1 MLVITNILYFFFLR
15 TLKTG
20 VTSWATEGDRFPSIK
35 SKNHEQCVSFC
46 CSCAALLWAPERILC
61 ENPLLTRS
69 PPHPVHSVHL
79 WSCAGCVWKPLGN
92 DFHSALQAAAFS
104 SQFLDHLPGLC
115 RLLGGSDCDALQH
128 SEVRGELLVLWG
140 ELLSTPLLFWR
151 LILLRFHLPLVLYL
165 SGQVH
170 CRHWPPGLSN

>member
-1 MLVITNILYFFFLR
+1 MTGHTIMFGNYNRNNWFKDLCSILFDWKWEDLLWMFTCYLQQH
-15 TLKTG
+15 
-20 VTSWATEGDRFPSIK
+20 
-35 SKNHEQCVSFC
+35 HEQQLIHC
-46 CSCAALLWAPERILC
+46 CSCAALLRAPEWILC

-79 WSCAGCVWKPLGN
+79 WSCAGCIWKPLGN
-92 DFHSALQAAAFS
+92 DFHSPLQAAAFS

-140 ELLSTPLLFWR
+140 KLL
-151 LILLRFHLPLVLYL
+151 
-165 SGQVH
+165 
-170 CRHWPPGLSN
+170 